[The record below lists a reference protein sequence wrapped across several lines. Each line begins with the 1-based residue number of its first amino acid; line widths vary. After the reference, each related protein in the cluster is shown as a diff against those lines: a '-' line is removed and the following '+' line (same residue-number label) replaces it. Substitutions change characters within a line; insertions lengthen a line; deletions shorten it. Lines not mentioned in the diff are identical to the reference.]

1 MKRLSSRFAR
11 GALALVVVATAGCA
25 TVTETLSSSSTQTAA
40 APKAAPTPVPY
51 VENCVETNVGSPS
64 KFVCN
69 GKSYTSFQLAKI
81 REDEAKK
88 NASGK

>member
-11 GALALVVVATAGCA
+11 GVLAVAIVAMAGCA
-25 TVTETLSSSSTQTAA
+25 TVSRSSGTQTAMAPQA
-40 APKAAPTPVPY
+40 AATPVPY
-51 VENCVETNVGSPS
+51 VENCAEVNCGSPS

-81 REDEAKK
+81 REAEAKK
-88 NASGK
+88 YAAGK

>member
-1 MKRLSSRFAR
+1 MMRISSRFAP
-11 GALALVVVATAGCA
+11 GALALAMVVMAGCA
-25 TVTETLSSSSTQTAA
+25 STSRSSDAKTAA
-40 APKAAPTPVPY
+40 APKAAATPVPY

-88 NASGK
+88 YASGK